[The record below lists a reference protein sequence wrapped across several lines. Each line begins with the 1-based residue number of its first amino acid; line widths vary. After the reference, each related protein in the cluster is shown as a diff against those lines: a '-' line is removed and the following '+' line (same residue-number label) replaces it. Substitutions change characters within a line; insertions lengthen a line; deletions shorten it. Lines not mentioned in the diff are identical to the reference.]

1 MRRADPASGWPMAG
15 GVHLGGLVACGSQSP
30 EMPRGVRTCYLS
42 CFRRRAGAE
51 PQPLDVPIAYGSVPP
66 VAVIAS
72 PTNQTVPGPAAVAA
86 TGSASIWPAGV
97 SAAVEGT
104 GMEVQVVP
112 LKLSSVVTP
121 ASHTSVGD
129 KAARAE
135 PDTAAPVCVVA
146 VTTLQVLPFH

>member
-1 MRRADPASGWPMAG
+1 M
-15 GVHLGGLVACGSQSP
+15 
-30 EMPRGVRTCYLS
+30 
-42 CFRRRAGAE
+42 
-51 PQPLDVPIAYGSVPP
+51 PIAYGSSPP
-66 VAVIAS
+66 LAVIVS
-72 PTNQTVPGPAAVAA
+72 PTNQTVPGPTAVAA

-104 GMEVQVVP
+104 GTEVQVVP
-112 LKLSSVVTP
+112 LKLSSVVAP

-129 KAARAE
+129 KAARAA